1 MPRLLI
7 ESLSP
12 DLIQGHRD
20 RFVTTIV
27 VDCNFFRLLDMKRF
41 LSLNPSFVHSAI
53 ASTLAARQDQLVRW
67 QHRYC
72 IHFDQLGIGQSSW
85 ACFWQS
91 RFRAVRILD
100 ESSLLACAA
109 YVDLNAIRTAMA
121 ETLEE
126 SDFTS
131 VQRRIEAC
139 QEQHSESSSDRF
151 LAPLPIH
158 EGEDAPGPCG
168 SVDASRCSN
177 KGFLPMSLTDYLQL
191 LDWTAR
197 EVVSGKRGSTPAHLE
212 PILARLSLSADTWS
226 AMVMK
231 FGQLFIHVAGDPR
244 TVDAYRGPKRDRRF
258 RIRSE
263 ARQLLT
269 PAATTA

>member
-85 ACFWQS
+85 ACFWL
-91 RFRAVRILD
+91 RP
-100 ESSLLACAA
+100 
-109 YVDLNAIRTAMA
+109 T
-121 ETLEE
+121 
-126 SDFTS
+126 
-131 VQRRIEAC
+131 
-139 QEQHSESSSDRF
+139 H
-151 LAPLPIH
+151 PLP
-158 EGEDAPGPCG
+158 P
-168 SVDASRCSN
+168 
-177 KGFLPMSLTDYLQL
+177 LP
-191 LDWTAR
+191 
-197 EVVSGKRGSTPAHLE
+197 
-212 PILARLSLSADTWS
+212 
-226 AMVMK
+226 
-231 FGQLFIHVAGDPR
+231 
-244 TVDAYRGPKRDRRF
+244 
-258 RIRSE
+258 
-263 ARQLLT
+263 
-269 PAATTA
+269 